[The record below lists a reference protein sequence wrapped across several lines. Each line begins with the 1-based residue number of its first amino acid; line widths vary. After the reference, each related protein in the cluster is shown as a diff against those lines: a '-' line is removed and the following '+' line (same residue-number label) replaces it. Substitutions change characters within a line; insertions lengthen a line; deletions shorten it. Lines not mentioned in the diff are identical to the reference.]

1 MNILQKTRKNYKKFN
16 NLIGEELRELLGNN
30 INPKDSNNKFLIID
44 FIKFNKLMSS
54 SQNISRR
61 KSFNLNNFKLFG
73 RTCKNKIIRY
83 PNKKRVCRHIKTVKI
98 ERKLN
103 ENDELYSIAYFI
115 VENINVI
122 QESQS
127 NTNKKI
133 DYLINLIN
141 CFSKNDY
148 EIENQT
154 FNIISNKISHDQFDY
169 FSFRLK
175 DLSLNYNLNTIFQ
188 NSLNSAL
195 NKGLVNSE
203 IIIEGVSNESPHF
216 NPSKDEIIN
225 SHLKKNELL
234 ITHIN
239 RYSINNNVFAEN
251 LKNEDLFKNLG
262 KWNDVFDTKNIN
274 KKTCPK
280 E

>member
-1 MNILQKTRKNYKKFN
+1 M
-16 NLIGEELRELLGNN
+16 
-30 INPKDSNNKFLIID
+30 FL
-44 FIKFNKLMSS
+44 
-54 SQNISRR
+54 
-61 KSFNLNNFKLFG
+61 
-73 RTCKNKIIRY
+73 
-83 PNKKRVCRHIKTVKI
+83 
-98 ERKLN
+98 
-103 ENDELYSIAYFI
+103 
-115 VENINVI
+115 
-122 QESQS
+122 
-127 NTNKKI
+127 
-133 DYLINLIN
+133 
-141 CFSKNDY
+141 KNDY

-251 LKNEDLFKNLG
+251 LKNEDLFKTLENGMMFLIQ
-262 KWNDVFDTKNIN
+262 KTLI
-274 KKTCPK
+274 KKHAPRNNRFREK
-280 E
+280 KII